1 MKYLKS
7 ALVGL
12 AAVFVVFVILP
23 ILAAIVSIVIFVAKH
38 GFAGIGIAFD
48 RPHWEQQSF
57 ALLGRRVCCLRNCF
71 SMGTSPAC
79 KEVALRNYLLELN

>member
-12 AAVFVVFVILP
+12 AAVFAVYVILP
-23 ILAAIVSIVIFVAKH
+23 ILAAIVSLVIFAAKH

-48 RPHWEQQSF
+48 RPHWEAPF
-57 ALLGRRVCCLRNCF
+57 AYWVSVFAVFGIAFL
-71 SMGTSPAC
+71 
-79 KEVALRNYLLELN
+79 

>member
-57 ALLGRRVCCLRNCF
+57 AYWVAVFAVFGIASLWELRQL
-71 SMGTSPAC
+71 A
-79 KEVALRNYLLELN
+79 KRLR